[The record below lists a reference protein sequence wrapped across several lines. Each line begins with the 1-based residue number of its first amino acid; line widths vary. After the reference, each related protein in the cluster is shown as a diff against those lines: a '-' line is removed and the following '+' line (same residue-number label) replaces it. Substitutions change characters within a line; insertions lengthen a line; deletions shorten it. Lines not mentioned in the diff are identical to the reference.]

1 MTVRGTLQ
9 CCSSWTE
16 AGGNPRQNRL
26 PNPTPLPPRGTTSS
40 SVTPTVT
47 MASQTEEH
55 SYHAQDAVSA
65 ALKATSLTGGVG
77 LFAAAVQNTLTK
89 QNVGPM
95 GVFIKSGGTIG
106 IFGMYTALNNGNSG
120 LGVIL
125 ILMQRLWEVVM
136 NSSRPH
142 RRTCGR
148 SRTTGTW
155 WQVDLLLVPC
165 WVSEVCILGDCQEQD

>member
-1 MTVRGTLQ
+1 
-9 CCSSWTE
+9 
-16 AGGNPRQNRL
+16 
-26 PNPTPLPPRGTTSS
+26 
-40 SVTPTVT
+40 

-106 IFGMYTALNNGNSG
+106 IFGMYTALTMRFR
-120 LGVIL
+120 LGVML
-125 ILMQRLWEVVM
+125 ISMQRLWEVVM

-165 WVSEVCILGDCQEQD
+165 WVSEVCILIHFQEHY

>member
-1 MTVRGTLQ
+1 MLLKLDKRQAVIRGRTASQIRLQ
-9 CCSSWTE
+9 RGHQRNEQPPAPS
-16 AGGNPRQNRL
+16 P
-26 PNPTPLPPRGTTSS
+26 PTI
-40 SVTPTVT
+40 T

-106 IFGMYTALNNGNSG
+106 IFGMYTALNNAVRG
-120 LGVIL
+120 LG
-125 ILMQRLWEVVM
+125 
-136 NSSRPH
+136 
-142 RRTCGR
+142 
-148 SRTTGTW
+148 
-155 WQVDLLLVPC
+155 
-165 WVSEVCILGDCQEQD
+165 